1 MSTSPAL
8 LDIAGLSV
16 GYGDIPVLRDISMH
30 VAPGEAVAIIGANG
44 AGKTTLLR
52 AISGL
57 LRAQAGRIRF
67 ADENIGDLRADLI
80 VNRGLVHCPE
90 GRAILRRMSVREN
103 LELGAYRL
111 REGATPADFDRIFEL
126 FPRLRERQSQLGG
139 SLSGGEQQ
147 MLAIG
152 RAMMAKPRML
162 LLDEPSLGLSPLMVK
177 EVFRGLAQLKASG
190 LTIILVEQN
199 ALAALKFS
207 DRTYVLES
215 GSVALEGP
223 SSSLISDPRVRE
235 AYLGSA

>member
-1 MSTSPAL
+1 MSTSTAL
-8 LDIAGLSV
+8 LDIADLSV
-16 GYGDIPVLRDISMH
+16 GYGDIPVLRGISMH
-30 VAPGEAVAIIGANG
+30 VESGEAVAIIGANG

-57 LRAQAGRIRF
+57 LRASSGQIRF
-67 ADENIGDLRADLI
+67 AGGKISDLRADLI
-80 VNRGLVHCPE
+80 VNQGLVHCPE

-111 REGATPADFDRIFEL
+111 KEGATSADLDRIFEL

-162 LLDEPSLGLSPLMVK
+162 LLDEPSLGLSPLMMK

-215 GSVALEGP
+215 GSIALQGA